1 MRTVLACTTARVLLV
16 GMPSFVRDG
25 LRAVLTRDEGLRIV
39 GEVDELSKATEALRH
54 HEGVDVVVVD
64 TESVEPDWTD
74 RVRELCAPTTG
85 PAPRVLLLSVSLQD
99 GDLARSAAAGVSGW
113 ILKNEGATH
122 LIAAVR
128 AVAQGQ
134 AWLSPPIARQFL
146 DHVRATGLRHGGTPA
161 PDDAA
166 RLSRREQ
173 SVLRLLAQGR
183 SNAEIAQALVLSE
196 ATIKT
201 HVSRLL
207 TKLAVSNRVKLA
219 AYAFRHGLAE

>member
-1 MRTVLACTTARVLLV
+1 M
-16 GMPSFVRDG
+16 
-25 LRAVLTRDEGLRIV
+25 
-39 GEVDELSKATEALRH
+39 EVFGGFFS
-54 HEGVDVVVVD
+54 GV
-64 TESVEPDWTD
+64 P
-74 RVRELCAPTTG
+74 
-85 PAPRVLLLSVSLQD
+85 
-99 GDLARSAAAGVSGW
+99 
-113 ILKNEGATH
+113 
-122 LIAAVR
+122 
-128 AVAQGQ
+128 
-134 AWLSPPIARQFL
+134 QFL